1 LSSLLSLV
9 HRQDLTLFL
18 IPLYPDQALQ
28 RGDVITDDLARW
40 GSCGIP
46 SIWRSPTT
54 RQPGGSPRP
63 NRCVRRQALPPGC
76 RVVALGEVD
85 GMPHPAHPGSAAAVL
100 VARSS
105 RRSARPARAPFGSCW
120 RWRCVWRCSVAGR
133 TSARVLV
140 VGMAGGLRERWVML
154 GGVG

>member
-1 LSSLLSLV
+1 VVRCDSAPRCAGGARLSSLLSSA

-18 IPLYPDQALQ
+18 IPLYPDQAPQ
-28 RGDVITDDLARW
+28 RGDVIADDFARW
-40 GSCGIP
+40 GSCGVP

-63 NRCVRRQALPPGC
+63 NRCVRRLALPPGC

-100 VARSS
+100 VAGHPGDL
-105 RRSARPARAPFGSCW
+105 PARRGRLVGRAGALAGAAFAD
-120 RWRCVWRCSVAGR
+120 VAR
-133 TSARVLV
+133 L
-140 VGMAGGLRERWVML
+140 GGL
-154 GGVG
+154 